1 MKVIYLLL
9 IIILALAGCDIS
21 KRNNLII
28 LIDNSLTVPENVF
41 ERYIQTIQQSIVANM
56 GSQDR
61 ITIQFIDGCSQ
72 SLAERIYSIDLA
84 TMNFSSNADGINF
97 KEDSNAVRL
106 KRFVSDS
113 VLSEIKK
120 VIIAKRKERIKC
132 NQFTDIIS
140 ALNEVKSLVNK
151 KKNYGSTKDKILN
164 TADGE
169 ENYEYATTIIIF
181 SDMINEDKQ
190 KLYDFTKMGRIG
202 EAQVN
207 KKIKDLENSKTIPN
221 LKGVNIFVYGATST
235 KEAGV
240 FANKQIE
247 NVKLFWDLFFQSTGA
262 DMKGYGYDTELELK
276 NYMAKTD

>member
-1 MKVIYLLL
+1 
-9 IIILALAGCDIS
+9 
-21 KRNNLII
+21 
-28 LIDNSLTVPENVF
+28 
-41 ERYIQTIQQSIVANM
+41 M